1 MRHRRV
7 LLGLSM
13 DVFVALGWGA
23 AERYKDPTVR
33 WRELRYQVGGY
44 EAVRLEQRRRLAE
57 RHGWAA
63 LMEEQARRRRLS
75 TFCQEQRPAVV
86 EGWS

>member
-13 DVFVALGWGA
+13 DVFVALGWGT

-44 EAVRLEQRRRLAE
+44 QAARLEQRRRLAE
-57 RHGWAA
+57 RHGWAGLGWA
-63 LMEEQARRRRLS
+63 DASLIDFLS
-75 TFCQEQRPAVV
+75 RTEPSGR
-86 EGWS
+86 G

>member
-13 DVFVALGWGA
+13 DVFVALGWGTA
-23 AERYKDPTVR
+23 ARYKDPTVR

-44 EAVRLEQRRRLAE
+44 EAARLEQRRRLAE

-63 LMEEQARRRRLS
+63 LIQRSRRDGVACRRS
-75 TFCQEQRPAVV
+75 VKNRAQR
-86 EGWS
+86 SS